1 MIMKIKKTCMTLTL
15 IVSFFYAN
23 LAHSV
28 NDFSKHH
35 GVVVTR
41 PMAAFA
47 VGSVEELYLKSS
59 FLFKESNYLRS

>member
-1 MIMKIKKTCMTLTL
+1 MTLTL
-15 IVSFFYAN
+15 IVSFFNAN

-41 PMAAFA
+41 PMAAFP
-47 VGSVEELYLKSS
+47 
-59 FLFKESNYLRS
+59 LRSDQ

>member
-1 MIMKIKKTCMTLTL
+1 MKIKKNLHDIDSNRL
-15 IVSFFYAN
+15 FFLNAN

-41 PMAAFA
+41 PMAAFP
-47 VGSVEELYLKSS
+47 
-59 FLFKESNYLRS
+59 LRSDQLKNDT

>member
-1 MIMKIKKTCMTLTL
+1 MTLTP
-15 IVSFFYAN
+15 IVSFFFYAN

-41 PMAAFA
+41 PMAAFP
-47 VGSVEELYLKSS
+47 
-59 FLFKESNYLRS
+59 LRSDQWKNYT

>member
-41 PMAAFA
+41 PMAAFP
-47 VGSVEELYLKSS
+47 
-59 FLFKESNYLRS
+59 LRSDQLKNDT